1 MWSWGEFFC
10 VIIIELLLF
19 IFVIVGIIGWGFV
32 VNVWWKLFI
41 WFKVSC
47 DVMFIGVFEML
58 DIVLFL
64 VVNIVNFYCMDL
76 EKYIII

>member
-1 MWSWGEFFC
+1 
-10 VIIIELLLF
+10 
-19 IFVIVGIIGWGFV
+19 
-32 VNVWWKLFI
+32 
-41 WFKVSC
+41 
-47 DVMFIGVFEML
+47 MFIGVFEML